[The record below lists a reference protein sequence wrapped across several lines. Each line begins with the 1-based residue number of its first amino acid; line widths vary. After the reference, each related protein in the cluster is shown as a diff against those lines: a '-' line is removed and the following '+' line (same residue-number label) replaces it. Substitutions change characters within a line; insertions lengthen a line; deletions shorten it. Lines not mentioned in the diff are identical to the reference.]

1 MAWRTQLRAE
11 ELMLDK
17 KRILFIC
24 THNAARSQMAEGLVN
39 RILADSH
46 IARSAGTKP
55 SHVHPMA
62 IKVMAEVGIDI
73 SDQISKR
80 LDEFKGQEFD
90 YVVTLCS
97 DAEEICPF
105 FPGKEHI
112 HQGFQDPAAVIGTD
126 DEVMAEFRR
135 VRDEIREWIEATFKV

>member
-1 MAWRTQLRAE
+1 MPE
-11 ELMLDK
+11 K

-39 RILADSH
+39 QILAESH
-46 IARSAGTKP
+46 VAQSAGTKP
-55 SHVHPMA
+55 SRVHPLA
-62 IKVMAEVGIDI
+62 IEAMAEIGIDI
-73 SDQISKR
+73 SNQWSKR
-80 LDEFKGQEFD
+80 IEELRGINFD

-112 HQGFQDPAAVIGTD
+112 HQGFQDPASIEGGHDQVLAV
-126 DEVMAEFRR
+126 FRK
-135 VRDEIREWIEATFKV
+135 VRDEIREWIEATFITK

>member
-1 MAWRTQLRAE
+1 MH
-11 ELMLDK
+11 DK

-39 RILADSH
+39 QILADSYV
-46 IARSAGTKP
+46 ARSAGTKP

-73 SDQISKR
+73 SDQRSKR

-90 YVVTLCS
+90 FVVTLCS

-105 FPGKEHI
+105 FPGNEHI
-112 HQGFQDPAAVIGTD
+112 HQGFQDPVAVSGSD
-126 DEVMAEFRR
+126 DEVIAMFRR
-135 VRDEIREWIEATFKV
+135 VRDEIQTWIEATFKD